1 MDMLLGENV
10 VADKETRMEVLTR
23 MRDHAPAGFFE
34 VIGENTPMVGLM
46 QSWARAAYKKEE
58 LEDTLMPL
66 LQVSLFV
73 WRKNPSEEKKVTYV
87 DGEIRYSTVRRLEL
101 ISWLQSRLER

>member
-34 VIGENTPMVGLM
+34 VIGKNTPMVGLM
-46 QSWARAAYKKEE
+46 QSWAREHTKRRNWRM
-58 LEDTLMPL
+58 TLMPL
-66 LQVSLFV
+66 LQVSLPV
-73 WRKNPSEEKKVTYV
+73 YEGTNETSGRKKIDLFLMVK
-87 DGEIRYSTVRRLEL
+87 
-101 ISWLQSRLER
+101 

>member
-1 MDMLLGENV
+1 M

-34 VIGENTPMVGLM
+34 VIGESTPMVGLM

-66 LQVSLFV
+66 LQVSLSV
-73 WRKNPSEEKKVTYV
+73 WRKKPSEEKKLTFA
-87 DGEIRYSTVRRLEL
+87 RR
-101 ISWLQSRLER
+101 

>member
-23 MRDHAPAGFFE
+23 LRDHAPSGFFE
-34 VIGENTPMVGLM
+34 VIGKNTPMVGLM
-46 QSWARAAYKKEE
+46 QSWARGAYKKEE

-66 LQVSLFV
+66 LQVSLPR
-73 WRKNPSEEKKVTYV
+73 WEKKK
-87 DGEIRYSTVRRLEL
+87 RK
-101 ISWLQSRLER
+101 

>member
-10 VADKETRMEVLTR
+10 VADKESRMEVLTR

-34 VIGENTPMVGLM
+34 VIGKNTPMVGLM

-58 LEDTLMPL
+58 LEVTLMPL
-66 LQVSLFV
+66 LQVSLPRTSDQK
-73 WRKNPSEEKKVTYV
+73 RKSGRK
-87 DGEIRYSTVRRLEL
+87 RLTF
-101 ISWLQSRLER
+101 S

>member
-1 MDMLLGENV
+1 MLLGENV

-46 QSWARAAYKKEE
+46 QSWARGAYKKEE

-66 LQVSLFV
+66 LQVSLSF
-73 WRKNPSEEKKVTYV
+73 WRENTHEEKNI
-87 DGEIRYSTVRRLEL
+87 DLCLML
-101 ISWLQSRLER
+101 ILK